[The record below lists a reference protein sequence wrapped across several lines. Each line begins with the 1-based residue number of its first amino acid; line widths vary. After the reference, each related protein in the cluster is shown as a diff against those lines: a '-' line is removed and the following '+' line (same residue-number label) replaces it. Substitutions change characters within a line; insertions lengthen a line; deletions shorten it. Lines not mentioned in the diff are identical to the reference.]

1 MAYQLPPP
9 PYNEDN
15 NTRAWLFELYK
26 RNQDILDNDATIEI
40 TGEVSYFGTVVNN
53 AVTAAATVELPYIN
67 GISGGT
73 PSSLYPGDNTEAAFY
88 GVFGRI
94 SPIPPPTDFD
104 TVTTIPA
111 ATFSTTPVYLTESR
125 GVWVVVTSS
134 EEYWTTTPA
143 DAGSWALVT
152 VSPMTSTRGSTKAN
166 GSGVVVSMDS
176 GYTGFQYSDDDG
188 KSWTETYSSG
198 GSGYNGVRAIYWS
211 SALNLFLT
219 DGQNQSL
226 QPDIPDGSTFAQVA
240 NGSTATVRGFIDNT
254 DINRIYI
261 IGHSN
266 AGVPRNGYSDN
277 GTTWVMSNDM
287 PNTGSYNGVPSKA
300 NDRDERGVFT
310 VGCGTTGLKYEY
322 WTSLT
327 GVAPWVSGHRY
338 DTSNTSE
345 IKFIKYIPAM
355 EKWILCNALGE
366 WYSSTA
372 PEDGA
377 SSWSVETTLS
387 TYGLPNQA
395 PVGSASDQAVSW
407 AINSTYMCQVEQ
419 SNKDISVVSLA

>member
-53 AVTAAATVELPYIN
+53 AVTAPATIALPYIN
-67 GISGGT
+67 GISGGS
-73 PSSLYPGDNTEAAFY
+73 PSSLYPGDNSEADFY

-94 SPIPPPTDFD
+94 SPTPNFD

-111 ATFSTTPVYLTESR
+111 ATFATTPAYLTESR
-125 GVWVVVTSS
+125 GVWVVVTDS

-198 GSGYNGVRAIYWS
+198 GSGYNGVRAIFWN
-211 SALNLFLT
+211 SAISKFQT
-219 DGQNQSL
+219 DGQL
-226 QPDIPDGSTFAQVA
+226 LTVIPTIPDGSSVVTGA
-240 NGSTATVRGFIDNT
+240 NGSVSSVKGFINND
-254 DINRIYI
+254 DINRVYI
-261 IGHSN
+261 FGSS
-266 AGVPRNGYSDN
+266 GVGLPRNGYSDN

-287 PNTGSYNGVPSKA
+287 PNTGLYNGVPSKA

-310 VGCGTTGLKYEY
+310 VGCGTVGLKYEY

-345 IKFIKYIPAM
+345 IKFIKYIPAL
-355 EKWILCNALGE
+355 EKWILCNSLGE

-387 TYGLPNQA
+387 TYGQPNQS
-395 PVGSASDQAVSW
+395 PVGSTSDQAVSW
-407 AINSTYMCQVEQ
+407 AINATYMCQVEQ
-419 SNKDISVVSLA
+419 ANKDISVVSLA